1 METKS
6 YLLDTH
12 CLIWYQE
19 NNAKLSPSA
28 KDVIL
33 NPDNIIFFSQVILYK
48 IVIKESIG
56 KMPYFKSNIGEV
68 YRQVIQD
75 NFTFLQI
82 HNDHLE
88 TYHKVPFF
96 DNHRDPFDRL
106 LIAMAIKE
114 KATIIT
120 IDTKFHLYSD
130 IIEIIW

>member
-1 METKS
+1 
-6 YLLDTH
+6 
-12 CLIWYQE
+12 
-19 NNAKLSPSA
+19 
-28 KDVIL
+28 
-33 NPDNIIFFSQVILYK
+33 
-48 IVIKESIG
+48 
-56 KMPYFKSNIGEV
+56 MPYFKSNIGEV